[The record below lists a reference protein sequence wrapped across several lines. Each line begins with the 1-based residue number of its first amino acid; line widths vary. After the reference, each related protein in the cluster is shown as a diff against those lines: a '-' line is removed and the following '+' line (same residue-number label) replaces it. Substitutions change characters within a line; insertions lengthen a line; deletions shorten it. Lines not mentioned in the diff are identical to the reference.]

1 MRVLGKE
8 VPLPSMPETAADD
21 SPNSGG
27 SFVLLSPDAGEHSDA
42 FSTAV
47 NEPVTVED
55 EPDDLLQQQ
64 PASPVAPVPQAHV
77 AAPPA
82 AVPETCCQRQAR
94 AAAAKLKDIDW
105 KYWALQVAKFIAQLA
120 VFGILARGVI
130 PPTSPA
136 LSSTS
141 SSASS
146 SSSTDA
152 ALYSRVASLEQLV
165 REQGA
170 QLLVSF
176 V

>member
-1 MRVLGKE
+1 MRVLGKDA
-8 VPLPSMPETAADD
+8 PLPAKDEQITANEDN
-21 SPNSGG
+21 PNSG
-27 SFVLLSPDAGEHSDA
+27 SFIMLSPTAAGNEG
-42 FSTAV
+42 FSTAA

-64 PASPVAPVPQAHV
+64 PASPVAAAVPQAHAATPIA
-77 AAPPA
+77 AAP
-82 AVPETCCQRQAR
+82 ETRCQRQAR
-94 AAAAKLKDIDW
+94 TAAAKLKDIDW

-130 PPTSPA
+130 PPTAPV
-136 LSSTS
+136 LSTG

-152 ALYSRVASLEQLV
+152 ALHSRVASLEQLV